1 MWHDLSG
8 GQDCSS
14 RVALSAFPAQKT
26 CTACTG
32 FLLKSLS
39 ERLLYRFRTAE
50 KKRRYAP
57 ADATILR
64 KQSIN
69 TLN

>member
-14 RVALSAFPAQKT
+14 RVALSVFPAQKT

-32 FLLKSLS
+32 FLLKYLA

-50 KKRRYAP
+50 KKEALRTSGHYHP
-57 ADATILR
+57 AKKIF
-64 KQSIN
+64 
-69 TLN
+69 

>member
-8 GQDCSS
+8 AQDCSS
-14 RVALSAFPAQKT
+14 RVALSVFPAPKT

-32 FLLKSLS
+32 FWLKCLA

-50 KKRRYAP
+50 KERRYAP
-57 ADATILR
+57 ADAIILR
-64 KQSIN
+64 KKSFN